1 MKILLVVAAVAV
13 LAYFGYKKFSK
24 KKEAPVAEP
33 KKDLDLKVEEKVEE
47 ESPVLE
53 VVVEAKPA
61 RKPAAKKPAAKK
73 PVAKAPKKAKEETK
87 KVNKAKK

>member
-1 MKILLVVAAVAV
+1 MKILLAVAV
-13 LAYFGYKKFSK
+13 VAVLVYFGYKKFSK

-47 ESPVLE
+47 FPVLE
-53 VVVEAKPA
+53 VVVETKPA

-73 PVAKAPKKAKEETK
+73 PVAKAPRKAKEETK

>member
-1 MKILLVVAAVAV
+1 MKILLAVAV
-13 LAYFGYKKFSK
+13 LVLVYFGYKKFSK

-47 ESPVLE
+47 SPALE
-53 VVVEAKPA
+53 VVVEANPA

>member
-1 MKILLVVAAVAV
+1 MKILLAVAV
-13 LAYFGYKKFSK
+13 VVLVYFGYKKFSK

-47 ESPVLE
+47 FPVLG
-53 VVVEAKPA
+53 VVVKTKPA
-61 RKPAAKKPAAKK
+61 RKTATKKPE
-73 PVAKAPKKAKEETK
+73 AKAPKKAKEETK

>member
-1 MKILLVVAAVAV
+1 
-13 LAYFGYKKFSK
+13 
-24 KKEAPVAEP
+24 
-33 KKDLDLKVEEKVEE
+33 
-47 ESPVLE
+47 

>member
-1 MKILLVVAAVAV
+1 MKILLAVAAVAV

-33 KKDLDLKVEEKVEE
+33 KKDLDIKVEEKVEE
-47 ESPVLE
+47 SPVLD